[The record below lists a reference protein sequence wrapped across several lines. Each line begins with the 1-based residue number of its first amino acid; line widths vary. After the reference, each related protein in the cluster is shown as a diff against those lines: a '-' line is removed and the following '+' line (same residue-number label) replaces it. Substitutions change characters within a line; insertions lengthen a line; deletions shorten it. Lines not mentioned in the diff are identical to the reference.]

1 MWILIIL
8 EILMLGVCAVSD
20 IQRREIDLYVILLI
34 TAGAIIYR
42 GYTGEYWE
50 GFWELG
56 LRLLPGLLMVLVSI
70 FKKNVLG
77 MGDSIIVLASGYIL
91 GATLNTAMLLTG
103 FVISGVY
110 GLILVCFKK
119 RKMNDTVPF
128 VPFLLCGCILF
139 PGLTWFM

>member
-139 PGLTWFM
+139 PGLTWFI